1 MAALK
6 LAEPAASPAA
16 ARDANILAM
25 AQAARSA
32 WGSANAQ
39 PVAPAE
45 ARQALVEAHA
55 ARANAEPALKAA
67 SNASMSARGFL
78 QELEAELAKLEQV
91 NTGISRTRAS
101 ELAAALKAGE
111 KPQFSAAP
119 ELPHAAAQKA
129 ETENRIAAA
138 REALSSL
145 AAEEAEADRV
155 LNEAKVRVAEAVKAV
170 VAAEADAIACEVER
184 LEAQAAGLREQL
196 GTLVRW
202 RHGRTAR
209 LSRVMAA
216 SDWYTNGPE
225 DRRSQ
230 AYGFRW
236 SAFSTALESNA
247 EATLD
252 FANLVV

>member
-155 LNEAKVRVAEAVKAV
+155 LNEAKVRV
-170 VAAEADAIACEVER
+170 
-184 LEAQAAGLREQL
+184 LR
-196 GTLVRW
+196 
-202 RHGRTAR
+202 
-209 LSRVMAA
+209 
-216 SDWYTNGPE
+216 P
-225 DRRSQ
+225 
-230 AYGFRW
+230 
-236 SAFSTALESNA
+236 
-247 EATLD
+247 
-252 FANLVV
+252 